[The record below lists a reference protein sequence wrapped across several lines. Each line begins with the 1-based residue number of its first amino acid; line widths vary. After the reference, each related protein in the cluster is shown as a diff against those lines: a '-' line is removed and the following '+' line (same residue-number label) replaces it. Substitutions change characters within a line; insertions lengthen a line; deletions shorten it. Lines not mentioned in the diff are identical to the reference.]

1 MFTRRLLSSCIQDRI
16 YSMSIKKTTKM
27 MRFAVFASLSVLV
40 TFLAFV
46 LHKNQKESQ
55 AVLLD
60 RDTNVVHADVPVTP
74 SDGSGSGDG
83 NDADSGGSGY

>member
-1 MFTRRLLSSCIQDRI
+1 
-16 YSMSIKKTTKM
+16 MSIKKTTKM

-60 RDTNVVHADVPVTP
+60 RDTNVVHADVPPP
-74 SDGSGSGDG
+74 SDGSGSGDSGSGDG